1 MVGVINPA
9 NSSDLAAVQ
18 KLASEAN
25 FSLSPGE
32 SVPNEDGS
40 TSGSSS
46 TSNSSSPG
54 SGSSSLGAGA
64 IAGIVIG
71 AVAAFALIGLLF
83 FFVGRRKKAAEVK
96 AKNEAEAAA
105 AAAPQDHP
113 PMYQDPNNPAF
124 MDPRYSMVPGSPTP
138 EQWGTVKTAHT
149 SAHQSF
155 VPDASPERNPN
166 RLSELASQNYD
177 PVEIYTPGQ
186 PEFPRSPASP
196 TSASGDEEMG
206 DRRRDTYH

>member
-1 MVGVINPA
+1 
-9 NSSDLAAVQ
+9 
-18 KLASEAN
+18 
-25 FSLSPGE
+25 
-32 SVPNEDGS
+32 
-40 TSGSSS
+40 
-46 TSNSSSPG
+46 
-54 SGSSSLGAGA
+54 
-64 IAGIVIG
+64 
-71 AVAAFALIGLLF
+71 
-83 FFVGRRKKAAEVK
+83 VGRRKKAAEVK
-96 AKNEAEAAA
+96 AKNQAEAAAAA

-166 RLSELASQNYD
+166 RLSELPSQNYD